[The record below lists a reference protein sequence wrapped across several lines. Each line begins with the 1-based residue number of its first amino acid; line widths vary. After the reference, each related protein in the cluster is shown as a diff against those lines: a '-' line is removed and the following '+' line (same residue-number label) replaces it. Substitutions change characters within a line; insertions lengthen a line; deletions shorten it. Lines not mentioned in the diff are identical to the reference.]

1 VTRIVVIGVAAV
13 LAFDVAASLL
23 LSRLGGSLIWMFLG
37 EGVIYLAVGFA
48 GGRAAGIGAAM
59 RCGAAVAALD
69 CVVGWPIMWAIGTGQ
84 VSRLSLVAVV
94 FVLAAM
100 VAAGTAAGAA
110 GALAARVVGRQPA
123 KARAAR

>member
-1 VTRIVVIGVAAV
+1 MTRIILIGAAVV

-23 LSRLGGSLIWMFLG
+23 LSRLGGSLLWMFLG
-37 EGVIYLAVGFA
+37 EGLVYLAVGFA
-48 GGRAAGIGAAM
+48 GWRVAGIRAAT

-69 CVVGWPIMWAIGTGQ
+69 CVVGWPITWAIGTGQ

-94 FVLAAM
+94 FVLAVM
-100 VAAGTAAGAA
+100 VAAGAAAGAA
-110 GALAARVVGRQPA
+110 GAFAARVMDRQLA